1 MNAGKLSK
9 WRILSE
15 STDEVVVEHAAGD
28 VGVRA
33 PRLHREVHDVGE
45 PGNICLLTVPRFTVG
60 RLDVGGGGSIG
71 PVAGRTPTKFFHS
84 VLNSGSIIAA
94 ALFFLL
100 CLCLFLFMEFFL
112 LW

>member
-60 RLDVGGGGSIG
+60 RLDVGGGGSTE
-71 PVAGRTPTKFFHS
+71 PVTGRTPTMFVHS
-84 VLNSGSIIAA
+84 VLSSGSMLVAA
-94 ALFFLL
+94 IFFLL
-100 CLCLFLFMEFFL
+100 CLCLFLFMEFLLFL
-112 LW
+112 